1 MKAVFSSTLEQSI
14 IPDVKPNPAAP
25 DQDFEVEYVYGYRT
39 FDCRQNLKYTS
50 TGKAAFMAAALGV
63 ILDPEANTMKVYG
76 GTETAMVA
84 KNVAD
89 DSKTHVDD
97 ILSLDISLDRK
108 TIVTGQVGF
117 APSVHVWDAETLE

>member
-1 MKAVFSSTLEQSI
+1 
-14 IPDVKPNPAAP
+14 
-25 DQDFEVEYVYGYRT
+25 
-39 FDCRQNLKYTS
+39 
-50 TGKAAFMAAALGV
+50 MAAALGV